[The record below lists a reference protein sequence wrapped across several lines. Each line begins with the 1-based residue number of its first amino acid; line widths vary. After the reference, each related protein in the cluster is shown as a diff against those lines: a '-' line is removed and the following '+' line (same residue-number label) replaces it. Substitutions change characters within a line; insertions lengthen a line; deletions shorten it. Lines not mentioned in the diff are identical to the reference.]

1 MIYFTIKYLA
11 IVWCEVKSFAF
22 DDHFNKPLDLNYSII
37 AYL

>member
-11 IVWCEVKSFAF
+11 NVWCEVKSFAF
-22 DDHFNKPLDLNYSII
+22 DDHFNKPLELNYSLI

>member
-11 IVWCEVKSFAF
+11 NVWCEVKSFAF
-22 DDHFNKPLDLNYSII
+22 DDYFNKPLDLNYSII